1 MPLTEA
7 PGVCKPCPPN
17 ILMQH
22 NPDMVVIDVHSVFL
36 AGMRTDTQ
44 RESVFGEKRVYSWPS
59 CAFTEDESD
68 TANI

>member
-36 AGMRTDTQ
+36 AGMRMDTQ
-44 RESVFGEKRVYSWPS
+44 RECVFGKKQVYIWPS